1 MVNIYSNFLGKN
13 KTVFQPLCRD
23 ILNVLKTA
31 TGVLRI
37 PLTATIWNLSSI
49 RVFPIL
55 RFWVSNSVQARIVKS

>member
-1 MVNIYSNFLGKN
+1 MLVGKN

-23 ILNVLKTA
+23 ILNVLKSA

-49 RVFPIL
+49 RMLQSLLATLSGII
-55 RFWVSNSVQARIVKS
+55 AY